1 MIWDVI
7 FPGVILV
14 SIGGRFLRRQIKG
27 AVGEQSV
34 SLTIKG
40 MGLPIQNDVTI
51 PGKRGLTQ
59 IDHLVLTRSGIVV
72 LETKNYSGSLYDQG
86 RRQGWIQRFPG
97 GKQNRLHNPL
107 DQNYGH
113 IKSVEALVPGVPVT
127 GFVVLA
133 GSARFPQGAPEGVV
147 TTRELKRT
155 LKGLHLGEGVAPCKG
170 PVPQRIQ
177 DAWVKLQQADYRDS
191 ASHREQ
197 MRQVTG
203 GGMNYWLQ
211 TGAPWITGAGLALVL
226 GGIFL

>member
-27 AVGEQSV
+27 DLGEQSV
-34 SLTIKG
+34 SLTIKA

-51 PGKRGLTQ
+51 PGRKGLTQ

-113 IKSVEALVPGVPVT
+113 IKSVESLVPGVPVS

-133 GSARFPQGAPEGVV
+133 GSARFPQGAPDGVV
-147 TTRELKRT
+147 TIRELKQI
-155 LKGLHLGEGVAPCKG
+155 LKGLHLGTE

-177 DAWVKLQQADYRDS
+177 DAWVKLQQADQRDS

-226 GGIFL
+226 GGFFL

>member
-7 FPGVILV
+7 FPGVILL

-34 SLTIKG
+34 SLTIKA

-51 PGKRGLTQ
+51 PGRKGLTQ

-113 IKSVEALVPGVPVT
+113 IQSLESLVPGVPVS

-133 GSARFPQGAPEGVV
+133 GSARFPQGAPDGVV
-147 TTRELKRT
+147 TIRELKQT
-155 LKGLHLGEGVAPCKG
+155 LKGLHLGDG
-170 PVPQRIQ
+170 PVPQQIQ
-177 DAWVKLQQADYRDS
+177 DAWVKLQQADQRDS
-191 ASHREQ
+191 AAHRAQ

-203 GGMNYWLQ
+203 GGVNYWLQ
-211 TGAPWITGAGLALVL
+211 AGAPWITGAGLALVL
-226 GGIFL
+226 GGFFL